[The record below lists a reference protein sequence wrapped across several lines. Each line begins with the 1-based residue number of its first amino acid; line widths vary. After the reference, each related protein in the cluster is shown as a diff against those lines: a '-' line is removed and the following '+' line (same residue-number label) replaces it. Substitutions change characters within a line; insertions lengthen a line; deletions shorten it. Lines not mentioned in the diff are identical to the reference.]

1 MLVICLVASSRVD
14 ITALLLC
21 VEHLMW
27 SMCESVEELLRPDAA
42 RGSWMWSIH
51 SLCNQLLT
59 VLVILTSPLAELHRW
74 HKSRDKL
81 AGLLR
86 TTGARLVVWW
96 KCAYLFILFLSLAL
110 SRVFQGGCGGGGSR
124 TPKFPEGMNSRDTMW
139 LSVMNPTLFTEELL
153 RYWQYWATNQSVQS
167 VVND

>member
-1 MLVICLVASSRVD
+1 MRCLVASSRVD

-21 VEHLMW
+21 VERLMW

-51 SLCNQLLT
+51 SLCNQLLA

-86 TTGARLVVWW
+86 TAGVRLVIWW
-96 KCAYLFILFLSLAL
+96 ECVYLFIRSLQGFSGRLWWRRQQNSKISRGSEQSWHNVAERNEPYTVHRGAVEVLTVLSNK
-110 SRVFQGGCGGGGSR
+110 SKCSVSGQ
-124 TPKFPEGMNSRDTMW
+124 W
-139 LSVMNPTLFTEELL
+139 LTH
-153 RYWQYWATNQSVQS
+153 
-167 VVND
+167 

>member
-1 MLVICLVASSRVD
+1 MRCLVASSRVD

-42 RGSWMWSIH
+42 PGSWMWSIH

-59 VLVILTSPLAELHRW
+59 ILVILTSPLAELHRW
-74 HKSRDKL
+74 QKSRDKL

-86 TTGARLVVWW
+86 TTGARLVIWW
-96 KCAYLFILFLSLAL
+96 ESVYLFIWGFFSLSLSL
-110 SRVFQGGCGGGGSR
+110 SFSPGFFREAVVEEAAELQNFQREWTVVTQCG
-124 TPKFPEGMNSRDTMW
+124 
-139 LSVMNPTLFTEELL
+139 
-153 RYWQYWATNQSVQS
+153 WA
-167 VVND
+167 